1 MAVIPV
7 EHKAITYNWFT
18 RWLQDKGHL
27 ADLKQAAQ
35 QTPDRKCLT
44 KEWLTNSANLQYL
57 YGINSDTQGVYIKN
71 NISFNTDY
79 ANNQLVVEPDID
91 YKEPPATHTI
101 TVTCINVT
109 SAPAATVTQF
119 TVNDGDDFSIQFT
132 PNDGYEWGTLNVS
145 PLTHTAIETSGSVK
159 TVNIGNIQGDYTIR
173 AEAIESVTPQPD
185 TYTVSVN
192 CGTGTAATITSGTV
206 EAGGSFITT
215 ISVSDSCYGNLQY
228 RVNGGSWTT
237 VSGTSYQLTV
247 TNIQQNTTID
257 VQAENLCKC
266 LTGIHF
272 NSAISPLRLTV
283 GQTRTIGVSWGP
295 QDNNQDQTVSFAS
308 SNTSIATVT
317 PNTVETEGT
326 TGTTITITAVAAG
339 SATISY
345 TCSSGT
351 QGICSQLGNSLSV
364 IVSEDIPE
372 VECADDLEFNIDSDT
387 LQVGETKTYTVSYT
401 PGTEEQELTF
411 SVTYGSSSVS
421 IESSGNSVT
430 VTALAAEE
438 TVRIQAR
445 LAASANCPA
454 VTATLE
460 LEIPEP
466 EGVKVIKAEGVDC
479 LPICGELT
487 TELFVITDNGVDVTS
502 QCSDIDS
509 KRKDEQG
516 QPVGW
521 TVTFTYKG
529 EPYSLDLD
537 LCPYHSINNQAQD
550 YLLWTSSQCT
560 FINPGEDI
568 EFTVTSQNPDAAI
581 DYISIEYQSGQ
592 SSSVQ
597 TKHTLYMM
605 LEHNAITAAHSGT
618 RITPAFDNTEVT
630 NGLYVTYIDEKTVKI
645 HAESVYGNIK
655 IDGIAYSRYTIC
667 EHMMVHFIDMD
678 GNELQNAQ
686 DIGYLVYSPSTVVTT
701 STIPV
706 EVYTPNRE
714 ITVNGITYIISSAS
728 ITDCNYYIIYED
740 KNKIN
745 VRVIVNYTKLDNT
758 TVTYNREI
766 GFSQT
771 PIRYSAAAIVHYI
784 PEVSL
789 LSSITRVSAGDTTLS
804 GLYESGY
811 SIHFGAEEGDQ
822 FDYVINY
829 NTVIIDVVQESSSY
843 DSSCIGYWQP
853 EYEIN
858 YPVGSD
864 DGSIKVYAY
873 SIKVTKYNDGTP
885 PSVTVSEN
893 KVLINNVKASL
904 SASDA
909 SFTVYN
915 VYDGEQLPSN
925 YDNFCENLKYLVY
938 WEKRDGSQ
946 QGQQICTPDGQCH
959 DTDILPIH
967 LQP

>member
-1 MAVIPV
+1 MAIIPV

-27 ADLKQAAQ
+27 ADLKQEAQ

-109 SAPAATVTQF
+109 SVPAATVTQF
-119 TVNDGDDFSIQFT
+119 TVNDGDNFSIQFT

-159 TVNIGNIQGDYTIR
+159 TVNIENIQGDYTIR
-173 AEAIESVTPQPD
+173 AEAVESVPPQPD
-185 TYTVSVN
+185 TYTVRVN
-192 CGTGTAATITSGTV
+192 CGTGTTATTMSGTV
-206 EAGGSFITT
+206 EAGGTFTTT

-228 RVNGGSWTT
+228 RINGGSWTT
-237 VSGTSYQLTV
+237 ISDTSYRITIM
-247 TNIQQNTTID
+247 NIQQNTTID

-266 LTGIHF
+266 IDGVHF
-272 NSAISPLRLTV
+272 NSVTSPLRLTV
-283 GQTRTIGVSWGP
+283 GQTKTVGISWGP
-295 QDNNQDQTVSFAS
+295 QNNNQDQTISFTS

-317 PNTVETEGT
+317 PNTVETEGLI
-326 TGTTITITAVAAG
+326 GTTITITAVAVG
-339 SATISY
+339 NATINY
-345 TCSSGT
+345 ICSSGA
-351 QGICSQLGNSLSV
+351 QGKCSQLSDSLSV
-364 IVSEDIPE
+364 IVAEDTPE
-372 VECADDLEFNIDSDT
+372 VECADDLEFNISSDT

-411 SVTYGSSSVS
+411 SVAYGSGSVS
-421 IESSGNSVT
+421 IESSGNNVT

-466 EGVKVIKAEGVDC
+466 EGVKVIKAEGIDC

-487 TELFVITDNGVDVTS
+487 TDLFLITDNGVDVTS
-502 QCSDIDS
+502 QCSNINTERIDS
-509 KRKDEQG
+509 QG
-516 QPVGW
+516 QPTGW
-521 TVTFTYKG
+521 NVSFTYNG
-529 EPYSLDLD
+529 EDYSLTLG
-537 LCPYHSINNQAQD
+537 LCPYYSINNQSQD
-550 YLLWTSSQCT
+550 YLLWTSPQCT
-560 FINPGEDI
+560 FINPGESI
-568 EFTVTSQNPDAAI
+568 EFTVTPQNPDAAI
-581 DYISIEYQSGQ
+581 DYINLEYQNGV
-592 SSSVQ
+592 SSVR
-597 TKHTLYMM
+597 KHTLYMM

-618 RITPAFDNTEVT
+618 RITTSFNETEVAS
-630 NGLYVTYIDEKTVKI
+630 GVYVTYIDEKTIKI
-645 HAESVYGNIK
+645 RVESVYSNVK
-655 IDGIAYSRYTIC
+655 ISGFAYSRYTIC
-667 EHMMVHFIDMD
+667 EHMMVHFVDTE
-678 GNELQNAQ
+678 GNELQDAQ
-686 DIGYLVYSPSTVVTT
+686 DIGYLVYSPSTSYTT
-701 STIPV
+701 SNIPV
-706 EVYTPNRE
+706 EVYTPNKE
-714 ITVNGITYIISSAS
+714 ITVNGVTYVINSMN
-728 ITDCNYYIIYED
+728 ITDCNLYIIYED

-745 VRVIVNYTKLDNT
+745 VRIIVNYTKTDKT
-758 TVTYNREI
+758 TVTYNREL

-771 PIRYSAAAIVHYI
+771 PIRYTAATIVHML
-784 PEVSL
+784 PEISL

-811 SIHFGAEEGDQ
+811 SIYFGGEEGDQ
-822 FDYVINY
+822 FNYVINY
-829 NTVIIDVVQESSSY
+829 TTITFDVVQESSNY

-858 YPVGSD
+858 YPTGSD
-864 DGSIKVYAY
+864 NGSIKVYAY
-873 SIKVTKYNDGTP
+873 SIQVTKYKDETP
-885 PSVTVSEN
+885 TAVTVSDS
-893 KVLINNVKASL
+893 KVLISNVKASL
-904 SASDA
+904 SDSDA
-909 SFTVYN
+909 SFTIYN

-946 QGQQICTPDGQCH
+946 QGQQICTSDGQCH